1 MPKMNEFDSK
11 VVLITGASSGIG
23 AQVAKRFAKEGAR
36 LSICGRNE
44 ERLTKVAQECKN
56 LGAKQVLH
64 VVADL
69 QKKEDIEMIIEKTGT
84 EYDAIDVLVNNAAIA
99 KIGGVVDTT
108 WETFNNTVEVD
119 IRAPVFV
126 TQLAVPYLEKSKG
139 NIINISSIASD
150 MPWTVAVVYGM
161 CKAGLDHFTKTA
173 ALELSK
179 KAIRVNSV
187 SPGHCDTMI
196 ARYVNLS
203 EEVLTQFYENIRLRN
218 ILEQKH
224 LTTDHIADSVLFLA
238 SDSASMIT
246 GACLKVDGGSFL
258 LGPTPPADLPMQV
271 VSAPQT

>member
-84 EYDAIDVLVNNAAIA
+84 EYDAIDVL
-99 KIGGVVDTT
+99 TT

-119 IRAPVFV
+119 MRAPVFV

-196 ARYVNLS
+196 ARYANLS